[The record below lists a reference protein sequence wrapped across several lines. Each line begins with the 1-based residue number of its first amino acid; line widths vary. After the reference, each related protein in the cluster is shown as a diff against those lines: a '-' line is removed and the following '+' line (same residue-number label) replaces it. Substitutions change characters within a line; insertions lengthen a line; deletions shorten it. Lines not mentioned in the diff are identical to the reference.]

1 MKRLIMVV
9 VVIVLLIGLVLGCGL
24 HGEGAGR
31 DYRQDMRDFVE
42 GIGAYAKGLKVGFIV
57 IPQNGQ
63 ELVSENGE
71 ATGVPAIDYLN
82 AIDGLG
88 REDLFYGYDNDNV
101 ATTVSE
107 RDYIIAFLDIAKS
120 KGVEVLVT
128 DYCSTDTNVND
139 SYAQNNSKGYISFAA
154 NHRDLD
160 NIPAYPTPLYNVNTS
175 NITSLS
181 TAKNFLYLLDTSIY
195 ATKAAFLN
203 DVQSTNYDVV
213 IIDLFYDGTEEFTPV
228 EVSSLRTKAIGGER
242 LVIAYMSIGEAED
255 YRYYWQ
261 SEWVN
266 NPTAWLAEENPDWP
280 GNYNVRYWMNDW
292 HNIIYG
298 NDNSYLKKIID
309 AGFDGVYLDIIDG
322 FEYFE

>member
-203 DVQSTNYDVV
+203 DVQSTNYD
-213 IIDLFYDGTEEFTPV
+213 
-228 EVSSLRTKAIGGER
+228 
-242 LVIAYMSIGEAED
+242 
-255 YRYYWQ
+255 
-261 SEWVN
+261 
-266 NPTAWLAEENPDWP
+266 
-280 GNYNVRYWMNDW
+280 
-292 HNIIYG
+292 
-298 NDNSYLKKIID
+298 
-309 AGFDGVYLDIIDG
+309 
-322 FEYFE
+322 